1 MRSLWIYLLVILGTA
16 LIYQSIHAPADRIPY
31 ARFRDLVDAGQLTE
45 VEIRG
50 DTYVAKARTDDGTG
64 AARTYR
70 TGRIKDGEHDLLA
83 RMEQH
88 SVPYTLISED
98 HGLLT
103 PSLLWLLP
111 LAATILILVLASR
124 KGSGAPTITNPA
136 LSFGKNKAR
145 LYVDKGT
152 PVTFGDV
159 AGSEEAK
166 AELAEVIEFLRQP
179 DRYRRLGARV
189 PRGVLLVGPPGTG
202 KTLLA
207 KAVAGEAGVP
217 FYSVCGSEFV
227 EMFVG
232 VGAARVRDLFAQA
245 REKPASILFIDE
257 LDAVGKARGVGGS
270 IGGNDEREQTL
281 NQLLTELDGFETT
294 SGLIV
299 IGATNR
305 PEILDAAL
313 LRPGRF
319 DRRVYV
325 DRPDMGERR
334 AILEVHARR
343 LRLAAGVDLARIA
356 GQTVGLAGADLANLM
371 NEAALLAARRG
382 AEEVEQKD
390 LDDAIERAVAG
401 LPRRA
406 RRLAAAE
413 RLVVAYHEAG
423 HALCAEL
430 LPTQDPVRK
439 VSILPRGAGALGYTM
454 TAPTEDRFLMSR
466 QEIMDRLVVLLGGRV
481 AEETTVGEIS
491 TGAQDD
497 LLNATDLAR
506 RMVRELGMSESMG
519 LSSFEPRGGRA
530 MSAQGDRWP
539 TGGSHDYS
547 DETARAVDAEVARLL
562 GEAQARARVML
573 GEHRG
578 ALERIARRL
587 LEAEVM
593 NGEEL
598 RALVGVRLS
607 AAT

>member
-1 MRSLWIYLLVILGTA
+1 MRSLWIYLLIILGTA
-16 LIYQSIHAPADRIPY
+16 LIYEAVHVPQDRIPY
-31 ARFRDLVDAGQLTE
+31 ARFRDLAEAGQLE
-45 VEIRG
+45 DVEIRG
-50 DTYVAKARTDDGTG
+50 DTYVAKTAPDAESG
-64 AARTYR
+64 AVHTYR
-70 TGRIKDGEHDLLA
+70 TGRIKEGERDLLA
-83 RMEQH
+83 RLDQH
-88 SVPYTLISED
+88 AVPYTQMGDD
-98 HGLLT
+98 HAWLT

-111 LAATILILVLASR
+111 VGATILILAFSAR
-124 KGSGAPTITNPA
+124 KGTAPTVTNPA

-166 AELAEVIEFLRQP
+166 AELAEVVEFLKSP
-179 DRYRRLGARV
+179 ERYRRLGARV
-189 PRGVLLVGPPGTG
+189 PRGVLLAGPPGTG

-207 KAVAGEAGVP
+207 KAVAGEANVP
-217 FYSVCGSEFV
+217 FFSICGSEFV

-299 IGATNR
+299 VAATNR
-305 PEILDAAL
+305 PEILDPAL

-325 DRPDMGERR
+325 DRPDLSERR

-343 LRLAAGVDLARIA
+343 VRLAAGVDLGRIA

-371 NEAALLAARRG
+371 NEAALLAARRS
-382 AEEVEQKD
+382 ADAVEQRD
-390 LDDAIERAVAG
+390 LDEAIERAVAG

-406 RRLAAAE
+406 RRLGPRE
-413 RLVVAYHEAG
+413 RTVVAYHEAG
-423 HALCAEL
+423 HALVAEL

-439 VSILPRGAGALGYTM
+439 ISILPRGAAALGYTL

-466 QEIMDRLVVLLGGRV
+466 QEIKDRLVVLLGGRV
-481 AEETTVGEIS
+481 AEEITVGEIS

-497 LLNATDLAR
+497 LLNATDLSR

-519 LSSFEPRGGRA
+519 LSSFEPRRA
-530 MSAQGDRWP
+530 GSDRFP
-539 TGGSHDYS
+539 TGGSHEYS
-547 DETARAVDAEVARLL
+547 DETARGLDAEVARLL
-562 GEAQARARVML
+562 GEAQARARAL
-573 GEHRG
+573 LTEHRD
-578 ALERIARRL
+578 ALERIAQRL
-587 LEAEVM
+587 LEAEALT
-593 NGEEL
+593 GDEL
-598 RALVGVRLS
+598 RALVSPPGRGL
-607 AAT
+607 AGAT